1 MKYDEELRQVASK
14 MSHDM
19 ATLVRV
25 KGKLGS
31 GWRKVVGEIFE
42 R

>member
-1 MKYDEELRQVASK
+1 MKNEELRQVASK

-19 ATLVRV
+19 AILVLV

-31 GWRKVVGEIFE
+31 GWKAVGETYL
-42 R
+42 